1 MDHFKKE
8 SVKTHDRNT
17 NNNMIIALYKKDIS
31 TREKAYLLN
40 RYNQICD
47 LIVSVEFELKSQI
60 L

>member
-1 MDHFKKE
+1 
-8 SVKTHDRNT
+8 
-17 NNNMIIALYKKDIS
+17 MIIALYKKDIS